1 MLAELREI
9 PPEAD
14 RGEAVACFKMGAGG
28 VRMRALRVLQ
38 VLHRASIE
46 LLMHAAFSY

>member
-1 MLAELREI
+1 MLTELREI

-14 RGEAVACFKMGAGG
+14 RGEVVECFKMEAGG

-38 VLHRASIE
+38 VLNRALTE
-46 LLMHAAFSY
+46 P